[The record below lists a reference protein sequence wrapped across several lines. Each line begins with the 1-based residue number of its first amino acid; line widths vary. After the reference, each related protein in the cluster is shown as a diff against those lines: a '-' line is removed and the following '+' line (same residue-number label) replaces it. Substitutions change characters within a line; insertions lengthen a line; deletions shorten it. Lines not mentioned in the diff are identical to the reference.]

1 MKLQFLPAFQFSLL
15 YNEYTYLLNLNCLA
29 YVKIKDCL
37 ACYSMPFCHR
47 VSRRLKNFDEVGIV
61 GGGGEFGGKPAAKN
75 PHPPRKFSLT
85 RQSVLE
91 IPMGRGLS
99 LSEEPPNCHTVS
111 PASS

>member
-47 VSRRLKNFDEVGIV
+47 VSRRLKNFDEVGVV
-61 GGGGEFGGKPAAKN
+61 GGGGGIWRQTGGEKS
-75 PHPPRKFSLT
+75 PPPS
-85 RQSVLE
+85 
-91 IPMGRGLS
+91 
-99 LSEEPPNCHTVS
+99 
-111 PASS
+111 